1 MPEKPHDLIQGSGAE
16 PTFLPV
22 LLPPVSLGI
31 QRVQVALGLLRSVVQ
46 EASSQYWYDLGKAAR
61 EAGDWEKAMY
71 AFGQCV
77 SRDNCHW
84 RGPLQLA
91 LVLAHQQLGEKTA
104 SALRVAYNRPY
115 TSWLKFV
122 NEISIAQ
129 WHLLKAEPESLKST
143 GQAGFN
149 VLFGLVLVYRAVEQP
164 DAARQT
170 LDVMRLMHEQ
180 QVKALPEWFRLSG
193 SVWFDCKDWDSAIAD
208 YDRAIE
214 IDPDNARIYTIRG
227 NVKFSLKDY
236 TGAVA
241 DYDRAIE
248 LDPSSAWAYDS
259 RGRSR
264 NNSKDYA
271 GAVADYDRAIELD
284 PGNARAYASR
294 GRSKNNLKDYAGA
307 VADYDRAI
315 ELDSTLAITN
325 HACRAYAMSHL
336 TN

>member
-149 VLFGLVLVYRAVEQP
+149 VLFGLVLVYRAVKQL
-164 DAARQT
+164 DTARQT
-170 LDVMRLMHEQ
+170 LDIMRFMHEQ
-180 QVKALPEWFRLSG
+180 QVKVLPEWFRLSG

-248 LDPSSAWAYDS
+248 LDASSAWAYDS